1 MEGSTGSK
9 GLSLGFRTKRS
20 VVRTSLLALGTAFE
34 IVSKSCP
41 ELQAELS
48 GWEEGRTVSMGVL
61 PDGPAMAVR
70 KESNHVNYLG
80 QGEHAAT
87 LKFLFKNMDSA
98 FLVLTGQLGSDQSF
112 AEHRAIVHGS
122 LDQAMQANRALAMV
136 QKFLMPGLI
145 LKKTMKRPPKLRG
158 QDWAVYA
165 KLMLT
170 LTPALLINWSK

>member
-1 MEGSTGSK
+1 MTEASGGAGLSTGYRLK
-9 GLSLGFRTKRS
+9 QS

-34 IVSKSCP
+34 IVSKNCP
-41 ELQAELS
+41 ALQAEL
-48 GWEEGRTVSMGVL
+48 GAWEEGRIVSMGVL

-70 KESNHVNYLG
+70 KESDHVNYLG
-80 QGEHAAT
+80 QGEHGST

-98 FLVLTGQLGSDQSF
+98 FTVLTGQIGSDQAF

-122 LDQAMQANRALAMV
+122 LNEAMEMNRALALV

-145 LKKTMKRPPKLRG
+145 LNRTTKRPPQMRG
-158 QDWAVYA
+158 RDWMIYT

-170 LTPALLINWSK
+170 LTPGLIMNWSK